1 MRNPRRRFVRGFT
14 LVNDWLEFW
23 YIDQGN
29 IIASETVHW
38 IDSVGVIF
46 LYSESE
52 TDIAF
57 VLSTRANVR

>member
-1 MRNPRRRFVRGFT
+1 MRGFT

-46 LYSESE
+46 QYSEFE